1 MLVANIP
8 ARKSTRKPGQFFS
21 SSMSKRI
28 IPYCFVLPAVV
39 ILLSFKLLPILV
51 SMYGSLIKTGAKSVS
66 YFVGF
71 ENYINLFKDSIFYVS
86 LKNTVVFNL
95 ITTPVQIFL
104 AFLLALAFNQKLA
117 GIRVYRTILYMPVCT
132 SLVMATIVWSLMM
145 NPYNGLLNSFLGYFG
160 IGNQGFLTDPGQ
172 ALWCIMLIAT
182 WKGTPYWM
190 MFLLAGLQGIS
201 ESVIESALIDGANGL
216 KRTIHITIPLLKNT
230 FGFVL
235 ISNTISNLLL
245 FVPMYV
251 QTKGGPMNATNV
263 LMYEAYKS
271 AYSYNNMG
279 RSYAIVVMLL
289 FLSIIF
295 VTIQNKFFDITD

>member
-1 MLVANIP
+1 MPVANVSVKKSAVKP
-8 ARKSTRKPGQFFS
+8 NQLLSNTMRKK
-21 SSMSKRI
+21 I
-28 IPYCFVLPAVV
+28 IPYVFVLPATI
-39 ILLSFKLLPILV
+39 ILISFKVLPILV
-51 SMYGSLIKTGAKSVS
+51 SMYGSLIKTGAKSIS

-71 ENYINLFKDSIFYVS
+71 ENYINLFKDSIFYIS

-95 ITTPVQIFL
+95 VTTPVQIFL
-104 AFLLALAFNQKLA
+104 AFLLALVFNQKLA
-117 GIRVYRTILYMPVCT
+117 IIKVYRTILYMPVCT

-160 IGNQGFLTDPGQ
+160 IGNQGFLTDPKQ
-172 ALWCIMLIAT
+172 TLLCIMLIAT

-216 KRTIHITIPLLKNT
+216 KRTIYITIPLLKNT

-235 ISNTISNLLL
+235 ISNTIANLLL

-251 QTKGGPMNATNV
+251 QTKGGPMNSTNV

-279 RSYAIVVMLL
+279 RSYTIVVILL
-289 FLSIIF
+289 LLSIVF